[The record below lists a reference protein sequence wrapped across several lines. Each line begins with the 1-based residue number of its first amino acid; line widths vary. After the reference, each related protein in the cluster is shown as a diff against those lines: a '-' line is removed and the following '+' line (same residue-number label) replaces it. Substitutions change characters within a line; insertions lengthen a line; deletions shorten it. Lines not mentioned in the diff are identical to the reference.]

1 MWEIV
6 NFIQTL
12 KMNIGALFFKKHLTK
27 IKNTVQIKTLELQ
40 VQAGVV

>member
-1 MWEIV
+1 MVEIV

-12 KMNIGALFFKKHLTK
+12 KMYAGALFFKKHLTK
-27 IKNTVQIKTLELQ
+27 IKNTVQIGALELQ